1 MTTQNPTT
9 SFANFLAEYYAF
21 FRYENLL
28 RYRFKM
34 ADFYT
39 ALQATTTSLESSLLG
54 HSWQGRPIFKVQVGK
69 GKKKVLLWSQ
79 MHGNEPTATLALLD
93 IFNFFNGSFSYPNPF
108 VANMARQIREKIEKN
123 LHLIFVPVLNPDGTE
138 RFTRVTAQGIDM
150 NRDFRQR
157 QTPEGRLLI
166 ALAADFQPEFSF
178 NLHDQRSKY
187 SVGDSANPTTM
198 AFLAP
203 APDAEKSLTPRRKA
217 AIQLI
222 SLMVKTLEPYIGQN
236 LAKYNDD
243 FEPRAFG
250 DNFQSLGYGTILIE
264 SGHVSGD
271 FEKQQVRKYNFIA
284 ILTALYALASDLET
298 QESLEPYEA
307 LPFNGERFFDLILRK
322 VEIFPNCTVDVAIE
336 RDAFFQKNDTNGKP
350 LYDFVGKIATLGD
363 LTGFYGHQ
371 EVDCS
376 GLKVVLQ
383 KGEWLPEAS
392 PLVFFYRKDGQ
403 LAHLLAE
410 GNFLTCS

>member
-1 MTTQNPTT
+1 MTIENPATD
-9 SFANFLAEYYAF
+9 FANFLAEHYTW
-21 FRYENLL
+21 FRYEGLL
-28 RYRFKM
+28 RYRFKT
-34 ADFYT
+34 ADFYA
-39 ALQATTTSLESSLLG
+39 ALQATTANLETSLLG
-54 HSWQGRPIFKVQVGK
+54 HSWQGRPIFKVQVGE

-93 IFNFFNGSFSYPNPF
+93 VFNFLNGSFVYPNPS
-108 VANMARQIREKIEKN
+108 VASRVRQVREKIEKN
-123 LHLIFVPVLNPDGTE
+123 LHIIFVPLLNPDGTE

-157 QTPEGRLLI
+157 QTPEGNLLI
-166 ALAADFQPEFSF
+166 QLAADFQPEFAF

-203 APDAEKSLTPRRKA
+203 AADAEKSLTPCRQA
-217 AIQLI
+217 AMQLI
-222 SLMVKTLEPYIGQN
+222 SLMVKVLEPYIGKN

-250 DNFQSLGYGTILIE
+250 DNFQALGYGTILIE
-264 SGHVSGD
+264 SGHISGD

-284 ILTALYALASDLET
+284 ILTALYALASDLEA
-298 QESLEPYEA
+298 QESLAPYEA
-307 LPFNGERFFDLILRK
+307 LPFNGERFFDLILRR

-336 RDAFFQKNDTNGKP
+336 REAFFQKNDLNGNP
-350 LYDFVGKIATLGD
+350 LYDFVGKITTLGD
-363 LTGFYGHQ
+363 LTDFYGHQ

-383 KGEWLPEAS
+383 KGEWLPDAS
-392 PLVFFYRKDGQ
+392 PLALFYRQDK
-403 LAHLLAE
+403 LVHLLSE
-410 GNFLTCS
+410 GNWLTFA